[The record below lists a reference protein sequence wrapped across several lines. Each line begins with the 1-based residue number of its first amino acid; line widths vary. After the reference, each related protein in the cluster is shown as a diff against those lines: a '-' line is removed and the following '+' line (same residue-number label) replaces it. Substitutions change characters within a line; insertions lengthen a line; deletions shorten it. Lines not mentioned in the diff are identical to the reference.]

1 MKSKKYAWS
10 RQQSSKKSEPKK
22 VKSQPSEQ
30 TYQQLVDS
38 FPHETPGTGVG
49 PYIPIASAYEQ
60 QTTTTKKNPYLLPK
74 ETADTSV
81 IKDMAFE
88 PENVYQHPIYDDE
101 FPAYYQDD
109 SLAYQQQPYSALP
122 IYQDESKYQK
132 EGNSYYQTSPESP
145 AVTEDVPNSYDYPQF
160 AALTDVR
167 DEGTLLEGRSV
178 PVKDSWNDVW
188 NDGLDSKVKPA
199 GHKYLESHIADLPFQ
214 TDLEACFFLLKL
226 QHLILKSCHLVKNE
240 AFQNCAI
247 FPKFIIS
254 TSPLSLI

>member
-10 RQQSSKKSEPKK
+10 RQQSSKKSEPKE

-30 TYQQLVDS
+30 TYQQLLDS

-49 PYIPIASAYEQ
+49 PYIPMPSAYEQ

-88 PENVYQHPIYDDE
+88 PENVYQNPIYDDE
-101 FPAYYQDD
+101 FSAYYQDG
-109 SLAYQQQPYSALP
+109 SLPYQQQPYSALP
-122 IYQDESKYQK
+122 IYQDESKYQT
-132 EGNSYYQTSPESP
+132 EPNSYYQSRPESP
-145 AVTEDVPNSYDYPQF
+145 PVTDDVQNSYDYPQF
-160 AALTDVR
+160 AALTDVS
-167 DEGTLLEGRSV
+167 DGGTLLEGRSV

-214 TDLEACFFLLKL
+214 KDSEACFLLKL
-226 QHLILKSCHLVKNE
+226 QHLILKPSCHL
-240 AFQNCAI
+240 
-247 FPKFIIS
+247 FIKKASKIVQC
-254 TSPLSLI
+254 THA